1 MPDFLTAPTVL
12 GKAPYTMVFT
22 VPGTLVVGTG
32 AARFP
37 VHRPITITNVRAN
50 IGTAPTGAAV
60 LVDVNKNGTTLF
72 TTQGNRPSI
81 AVSTNADNAATPD
94 VTTAT
99 TDDYISIDVD
109 QVGSTVAGANLT
121 VTVEYY

>member
-12 GKAPYTMVFT
+12 GKAPYSMVFT

-32 AARFP
+32 AARWP
-37 VHRPITITNVRAN
+37 IHRPITIANVRAN
-50 IGTAPTGAAV
+50 ANTAPTGAAI
-60 LVDVNKNGTTLF
+60 LVDVNKNGTTIF

-81 AVSTNADNAATPD
+81 AVSTNEDNTATPD

-99 TDDYISIDVD
+99 TNDYITVDVD

-121 VTVEYY
+121 VTIEYY